1 MGRLYYF
8 HLFPS
13 DKSIGF
19 SVKCYAGCPAR
30 PQQARARDTARPRE
44 CRGFGQRLSADGFGQ
59 WLGEQTAPGNLGSYK
74 KGEKDREPCRVA
86 VVTSQLAM
94 HGSCATHTRPQAHL
108 PAARQG
114 GLSDS
119 PGHALCPK
127 AASGS
132 SRKCSFR
139 KTGSPAPE
147 GGSWGRWISAMN
159 INSRL
164 GSRRCGQPV
173 ETQPDTRPL
182 GWAPYAPETCDNRK
196 KECAPSSLL
205 VITEASYK
213 SRMRF
218 SSMFVENLPRRK
230 PVVVIEKKLVLMPQT
245 LGEKNLTC
253 WIVRQNESKRSNRRR
268 KFHRHVNF

>member
-59 WLGEQTAPGNLGSYK
+59 WLGEQTAPGNLGSSK

-139 KTGSPAPE
+139 KTGSPALGAGAE
-147 GGSWGRWISAMN
+147 AAESQRWIS
-159 INSRL
+159 
-164 GSRRCGQPV
+164 
-173 ETQPDTRPL
+173 TRVWVA
-182 GWAPYAPETCDNRK
+182 GGVVS
-196 KECAPSSLL
+196 PS
-205 VITEASYK
+205 
-213 SRMRF
+213 
-218 SSMFVENLPRRK
+218 K
-230 PVVVIEKKLVLMPQT
+230 PSQT
-245 LGEKNLTC
+245 LGPWAEPPMPPKLSIT
-253 WIVRQNESKRSNRRR
+253 ERR
-268 KFHRHVNF
+268 NALLPAY